1 MFNSD
6 ISIIIGERQ
15 CGKTTFL
22 EKFDDLYSDN
32 NHQLCLFT
40 INKLN
45 LEKYRNKK
53 DSNIYSSLTACIQSN
68 YHNLRKIR
76 NLQSILYVKKFDYL
90 IIDDFEFL
98 SQELMFD
105 IFQMNI
111 KKILTCSSLPSYLIN
126 SSIDYKLYPIVNSG
140 SLIKQYKRNEK
151 INFILND

>member
-32 NHQLCLFT
+32 NHRICLFT
-40 INKLN
+40 SNRTC
-45 LEKYRNKK
+45 LERYHNKK
-53 DSNIYSSLTACIQSN
+53 ETNIYSYFTIQSN
-68 YHNLRKIR
+68 YHNLNKIQHLR
-76 NLQSILYVKKFDYL
+76 SILEFKKFDYL

-98 SQELMFD
+98 SQELMYT
-105 IFQMNI
+105 IFQINI
-111 KKILTCSSLPSYLIN
+111 RKILTCSSLPSYLIN
-126 SSIDYKLYPIVNSG
+126 SSIDYKLYPIVDSD
-140 SLIKQYKRNEK
+140 SLIKQYKRNQK